1 MNLKR
6 EKLLLFT
13 MGIDYSYLI
22 DDYLEDERVA
32 FIASEMEQLRQMA
45 ALYDGSEFAISSDDE

>member
-13 MGIDYSYLI
+13 MGTDYSYLF

>member
-32 FIASEMEQLRQMA
+32 FIASEME
-45 ALYDGSEFAISSDDE
+45 

>member
-13 MGIDYSYLI
+13 MGTDYSYLI